1 MITFPRL
8 SSVAGAGWWIIGGVF
23 GEVGEGR
30 MIWSLKTALLALSRG
45 GLNGSD
51 SFSKL
56 VARMED
62 CETPVDGAFAIKE
75 AALGVVFCSTG
86 LLINGR
92 TVAVGVELFPSLP
105 LNGAIV
111 GLFSELR
118 SGEDG
123 RVEALGGGAGF
134 VVVMMGEEGDFLSG
148 DLSDCETVEE
158 GLEAGL
164 TAGSGFVAGN
174 VGLAEA
180 GGGGGGFVDRGDG
193 VLAFDASGEDALGF
207 DVDNVFGFESNWE
220 KGETVTVL
228 VGLTGGAEDWRKD
241 D

>member
-1 MITFPRL
+1 
-8 SSVAGAGWWIIGGVF
+8 
-23 GEVGEGR
+23 
-30 MIWSLKTALLALSRG
+30 MIWSLNTALRALSRG
-45 GLNGSD
+45 GLKGSD

-62 CETPVDGAFAIKE
+62 CETPVEGAFAIKE
-75 AALGVVFCSTG
+75 AALGVVFCNTG

-105 LNGAIV
+105 LKGAMV
-111 GLFSELR
+111 GLFSEVR
-118 SGEDG
+118 SGEEG
-123 RVEALGGGAGF
+123 RVEALGGGTGF
-134 VVVMMGEEGDFLSG
+134 VVVTGDEGGFLSG

-158 GLEAGL
+158 DLES
-164 TAGSGFVAGN
+164 GSGFVAGN
-174 VGLAEA
+174 VGFAEA

-193 VLAFDASGEDALGF
+193 VLAFDASGKDVLGF

-228 VGLTGGAEDWRKD
+228 VGLTGGAEDWRKGD
-241 D
+241 

>member
-1 MITFPRL
+1 
-8 SSVAGAGWWIIGGVF
+8 
-23 GEVGEGR
+23 

-45 GLNGSD
+45 GLKGSD
-51 SFSKL
+51 SFSKF

-62 CETPVDGAFAIKE
+62 CETPVEGAFAIKE

-105 LNGAIV
+105 LNGAMV

-118 SGEDG
+118 SGEEG

-134 VVVMMGEEGDFLSG
+134 VVVMGEEGDFLSG

-164 TAGSGFVAGN
+164 TAGSGFEAGN
-174 VGLAEA
+174 VGFAEA
-180 GGGGGGFVDRGDG
+180 GGGGGGFAARGDG
-193 VLAFDASGEDALGF
+193 VLAFDASGEDVLGF
-207 DVDNVFGFESNWE
+207 DVANVFGFESNWE
-220 KGETVTVL
+220 NGETVTVL
-228 VGLTGGAEDWRKD
+228 VGLTGGAEDWRKGD
-241 D
+241 

>member
-1 MITFPRL
+1 
-8 SSVAGAGWWIIGGVF
+8 
-23 GEVGEGR
+23 

-45 GLNGSD
+45 GLKGSD
-51 SFSKL
+51 SFSKF

-62 CETPVDGAFAIKE
+62 CETPVEGAFAIKE

-118 SGEDG
+118 SGEEG

-134 VVVMMGEEGDFLSG
+134 VVVMGEEGDFLSG

-164 TAGSGFVAGN
+164 AAGSGFEAGN
-174 VGLAEA
+174 VGFAEA
-180 GGGGGGFVDRGDG
+180 GGGGGGFAARGDG
-193 VLAFDASGEDALGF
+193 VLAFDASGEDELGF
-207 DVDNVFGFESNWE
+207 DVANVFGFESNWE
-220 KGETVTVL
+220 NGETVTVL
-228 VGLTGGAEDWRKD
+228 VGLTGGAEDWRKGD
-241 D
+241 

>member
-1 MITFPRL
+1 
-8 SSVAGAGWWIIGGVF
+8 
-23 GEVGEGR
+23 

-45 GLNGSD
+45 GLKGSD
-51 SFSKL
+51 SFSKF

-62 CETPVDGAFAIKE
+62 CETPVEGAFAIKE

-105 LNGAIV
+105 LNGAMV

-118 SGEDG
+118 SGEEG

-134 VVVMMGEEGDFLSG
+134 VVVMGEEGDFLSG

-164 TAGSGFVAGN
+164 TAGSGFEAGN
-174 VGLAEA
+174 VGFAEA
-180 GGGGGGFVDRGDG
+180 GGGGGGFAARGDG
-193 VLAFDASGEDALGF
+193 VLAFDASGEDELGF
-207 DVDNVFGFESNWE
+207 DVANVFGFESNWE
-220 KGETVTVL
+220 NGETVTVL
-228 VGLTGGAEDWRKD
+228 VGLTGGAEDWRKGD
-241 D
+241 

>member
-1 MITFPRL
+1 
-8 SSVAGAGWWIIGGVF
+8 
-23 GEVGEGR
+23 

-45 GLNGSD
+45 GLKGSD
-51 SFSKL
+51 SFSKF

-62 CETPVDGAFAIKE
+62 CETPVEGAFAIKE

-105 LNGAIV
+105 LNGAMV

-118 SGEDG
+118 SGEEG

-134 VVVMMGEEGDFLSG
+134 VVVMGEEGDFLSG

-164 TAGSGFVAGN
+164 TAGSGFEAGN
-174 VGLAEA
+174 VGFAEA
-180 GGGGGGFVDRGDG
+180 GGGGGGFAARGDG
-193 VLAFDASGEDALGF
+193 VLAFDASGEDVLGF
-207 DVDNVFGFESNWE
+207 DVANVFGFESNWE
-220 KGETVTVL
+220 NGETVTVL
-228 VGLTGGAEDWRKD
+228 VGLTGGAEDCRKGD
-241 D
+241 

>member
-1 MITFPRL
+1 
-8 SSVAGAGWWIIGGVF
+8 
-23 GEVGEGR
+23 

-45 GLNGSD
+45 GLKGSD
-51 SFSKL
+51 SFSKF

-62 CETPVDGAFAIKE
+62 CETPVEGAFAIKE

-118 SGEDG
+118 SGEEG

-134 VVVMMGEEGDFLSG
+134 VVVMGEEGDFLSG

-164 TAGSGFVAGN
+164 TAGSGFEAGN
-174 VGLAEA
+174 VGFAEA
-180 GGGGGGFVDRGDG
+180 GGGGGGFAARGDG
-193 VLAFDASGEDALGF
+193 VLAFDASGEDVLGF
-207 DVDNVFGFESNWE
+207 DVANVFGFESNWE
-220 KGETVTVL
+220 NGETVTVL
-228 VGLTGGAEDWRKD
+228 VGLTGGAEDCRKGD
-241 D
+241 